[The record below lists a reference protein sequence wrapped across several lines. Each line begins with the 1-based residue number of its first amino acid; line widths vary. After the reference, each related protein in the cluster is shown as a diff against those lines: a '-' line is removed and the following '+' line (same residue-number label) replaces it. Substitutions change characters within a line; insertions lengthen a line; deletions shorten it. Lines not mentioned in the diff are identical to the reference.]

1 MPAQTKLWIA
11 AMLVGTA
18 VAIVMLVVQLRGGP
32 AASEALEST
41 VEVGT
46 ASAPDRSAPAD
57 RGRVE
62 ARARADAV
70 RTQLR
75 SSLGA
80 AASASARPSAGGSAP
95 STSQPSGSATEAG
108 AGRLRDR
115 LGLPPAMLE
124 ALHAEFMRLASEC
137 IDAARERLPDLEGMV
152 GLALEVASDPELG
165 AVVDEVEISAERST
179 DSGDEELHTCLRE
192 TALSM
197 LLPEPEAGGRF
208 ELLITLPLG
217 EPEP

>member
-1 MPAQTKLWIA
+1 
-11 AMLVGTA
+11 
-18 VAIVMLVVQLRGGP
+18 
-32 AASEALEST
+32 
-41 VEVGT
+41 
-46 ASAPDRSAPAD
+46 
-57 RGRVE
+57 
-62 ARARADAV
+62 
-70 RTQLR
+70 
-75 SSLGA
+75 
-80 AASASARPSAGGSAP
+80 
-95 STSQPSGSATEAG
+95 
-108 AGRLRDR
+108 
-115 LGLPPAMLE
+115 MLE
-124 ALHAEFMRLASEC
+124 ALHAEFMPLASEC